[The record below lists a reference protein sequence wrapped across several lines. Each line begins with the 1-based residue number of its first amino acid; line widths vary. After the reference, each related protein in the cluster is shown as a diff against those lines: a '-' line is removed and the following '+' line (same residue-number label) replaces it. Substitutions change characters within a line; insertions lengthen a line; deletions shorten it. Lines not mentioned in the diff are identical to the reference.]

1 MSEKEYTHSV
11 GKYISD
17 LRKRKNLNQS
27 ECGELSGVSR
37 STISDIEKGLR
48 LPSTKDL
55 LALCRVLKTTPND
68 VLSCG
73 DSSFEFTKE
82 RSENDILRDDLITLS
97 RAYYSFIRLS
107 RQSKNI
113 INDAMYRIAA
123 DEHGQTFVDEVKD
136 IDDYVDIFLN
146 NEETQKI
153 TRDLIL
159 GYEDDYLSNEDLL
172 VFLSNLFLGPT
183 FRLSPEFKKKHLNK
197 K

>member
-17 LRKRKNLNQS
+17 LRKRKNLSQS

-48 LPSTKDL
+48 LPSSKDL

-68 VLSCG
+68 ILAYG

-82 RSENDILRDDLITLS
+82 RNENDILRDDLITLS

-107 RQSKNI
+107 RQSKNLV
-113 INDAMYRIAA
+113 NDAMYRMAA
-123 DEHGQTFVDEVKD
+123 DEHGQTFVDEIKD

-146 NEETQKI
+146 SEETQKI
-153 TRDLIL
+153 TKDLIL

-183 FRLSPEFKKKHLNK
+183 LRLSPEFKEKHLNK

>member
-17 LRKRKNLNQS
+17 LRKRKNLSQS

-48 LPSTKDL
+48 LPSSKDL

-68 VLSCG
+68 ILACG

-82 RSENDILRDDLITLS
+82 RNENDILRDDLITLS
-97 RAYYSFIRLS
+97 RAYYSFLRLS
-107 RQSKNI
+107 RQSKNL
-113 INDAMYRIAA
+113 INDAMYRMAA
-123 DEHGQTFVDEVKD
+123 DEHGQTFVDEIKD
-136 IDDYVDIFLN
+136 IDTYVDIFLN
-146 NEETQKI
+146 DEDAKKI
-153 TRDLIL
+153 ATDMIV
-159 GYEDDYLSNEDLL
+159 GYEDHNLSNDDIL
-172 VFLSNLFLGPT
+172 VFLSNLFLGPQ
-183 FRLSPEFKKKHLNK
+183 FRLSKDLKKHK

>member
-183 FRLSPEFKKKHLNK
+183 FRLSPEFKEKHLNK

>member
-17 LRKRKNLNQS
+17 LRKRKNLSQS

-48 LPSTKDL
+48 LPSSKDL

-68 VLSCG
+68 ILACG

-82 RSENDILRDDLITLS
+82 RNENDILRDDLITLS

-107 RQSKNI
+107 RQSKNLV
-113 INDAMYRIAA
+113 NDAMYRMAA
-123 DEHGQTFVDEVKD
+123 DEHGQTFVDEIKD

-146 NEETQKI
+146 SEETQKI
-153 TRDLIL
+153 TKDLIL

-183 FRLSPEFKKKHLNK
+183 LRLSPEFKEKHLNK

>member
-123 DEHGQTFVDEVKD
+123 DEHGQAFVDEVKD

-172 VFLSNLFLGPT
+172 VFLSNLFLGPA
-183 FRLSPEFKKKHLNK
+183 FRLSPEFKEKHLNK